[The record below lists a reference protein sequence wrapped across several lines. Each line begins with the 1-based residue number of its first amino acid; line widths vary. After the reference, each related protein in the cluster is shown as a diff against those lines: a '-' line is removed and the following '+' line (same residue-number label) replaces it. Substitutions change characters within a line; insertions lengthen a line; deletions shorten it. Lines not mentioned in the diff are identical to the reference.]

1 MFFVRGRDAG
11 AWAGIAMVVGAP
23 SVHGHGHRHG
33 MLFLLPTLSPLRRDL
48 ALLLAPSN
56 RYRPFAEP
64 GAGLSARA
72 SLDGGDPRRMVGLPG
87 LDVRQPRGTPDLDS
101 RRSLARSSMIG

>member
-23 SVHGHGHRHG
+23 SVHGHG

-48 ALLLAPSN
+48 ALLLAASN
-56 RYRPFAEP
+56 RYPALRR
-64 GAGLSARA
+64 AGR
-72 SLDGGDPRRMVGLPG
+72 GFIGPR
-87 LDVRQPRGTPDLDS
+87 Q
-101 RRSLARSSMIG
+101 RRWC